1 MNQIK
6 IINLVVWFLFVIG
19 IMTIINFS
27 TDNSLASIYKVFNPC
42 DIKNINNCSNNELKI
57 LILENLE

>member
-6 IINLVVWFLFVIG
+6 IINLIVWFLLVIG
-19 IMTIINFS
+19 IVTLINFK

-42 DIKNINNCSNNELKI
+42 DVKNINNCSDEELRVLINESL
-57 LILENLE
+57 N